1 MLSCS
6 ARQTKFGFA
15 VRTDTV
21 TLGRQIFCADGELFE
36 KRTDAFGYRYF
47 FAFFGDLRFDVP
59 PSHVLPTACV
69 KVARETA
76 KQHPDGANGTKS
88 RQNRASH
95 KKRYD
100 PENKIGIKQRM
111 IERIHA
117 VSAIHEAHDFFSEF
131 H

>member
-1 MLSCS
+1 MLARS

-21 TLGRQIFCADGELFE
+21 TLGRQILCTDGNLFKKCADVLQN
-36 KRTDAFGYRYF
+36 RYF
-47 FAFFGDLRFDVP
+47 FAFSGDLRLKVP
-59 PSHVLPTACV
+59 PSHVLPTARI
-69 KVARETA
+69 KVARKTA
-76 KQHPDGANGTKS
+76 EQHPDGTNGTKPG
-88 RQNRASH
+88 QDRASH

-117 VSAIHEAHDFFSEF
+117 VSSVHEAHDFFSEF